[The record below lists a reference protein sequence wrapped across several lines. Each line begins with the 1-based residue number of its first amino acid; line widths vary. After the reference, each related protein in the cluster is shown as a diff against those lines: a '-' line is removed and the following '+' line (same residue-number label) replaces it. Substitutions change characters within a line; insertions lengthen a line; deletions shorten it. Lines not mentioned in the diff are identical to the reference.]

1 MLIQQADLQPRMSAF
16 FNELMQIF
24 YHNESIDNV
33 SSDSGLNFLLLTQN
47 KNNELNIR
55 HFKGPTNKT
64 LTVVRY
70 TTPLY

>member
-1 MLIQQADLQPRMSAF
+1 MLIQQANLQPRMSAF

-47 KNNELNIR
+47 KNNE
-55 HFKGPTNKT
+55 
-64 LTVVRY
+64 
-70 TTPLY
+70 